1 VTIEVRDDMD
11 MDYVVEL
18 ARAFDKEV
26 KNHVVANANVSF
38 EDSNPLCGDKF
49 KVNLRVNDA
58 GEIEDIGFSGR
69 GCAISRAS
77 AYLLA
82 DMVRGQAVK
91 KVDAITRDKLIEE
104 LGVEIHSAVRLKC
117 ANLALRT
124 VKTGLNQSGYKVGAA
139 EEDSWAESGA
149 DS

>member
-1 VTIEVRDDMD
+1 MTEARDDLD
-11 MDYVVEL
+11 MEYVVEL
-18 ARAFDKEV
+18 ARAFDTEI
-26 KNHVVANANVSF
+26 KNHVVNAPNVVF

-49 KVNLRVNDA
+49 KVQLRVNDNC
-58 GEIEDIGFSGR
+58 EIEDIGFVGR

-82 DMVRGQAVK
+82 EMVRGQDVK
-91 KVDAITRDKLIEE
+91 NLDTITRDKLIDE

-124 VKTGLNQSGYKVGAA
+124 VKTGLNKTGYKVGAA
-139 EEDSWAESGA
+139 EEDSWAESE
-149 DS
+149 

>member
-1 VTIEVRDDMD
+1 MTEARDDLD
-11 MDYVVEL
+11 MEYVVEL

-26 KNHVVANANVSF
+26 KNHVVKDANVTF

-49 KVNLRVNDA
+49 KVQLRVNDE
-58 GEIEDIGFSGR
+58 GEIEDIGFAGR

-77 AYLLA
+77 AYLLS
-82 DMVRGQAVK
+82 DMIRGQDVK
-91 KVDAITRDKLIEE
+91 YLDEVTRDKLIEE

-124 VKTGLNQSGYKVGAA
+124 VKTGLSNTGFKVKAA
-139 EEDSWAESGA
+139 EEDSWAESE
-149 DS
+149 

>member
-1 VTIEVRDDMD
+1 VAEARDDLD
-11 MDYVVEL
+11 MEYVVEL
-18 ARAFDKEV
+18 ARAFDSQV
-26 KNHVVANANVSF
+26 KNHVVASANVEF

-49 KVNLRVNDA
+49 KVALRVNEQ
-58 GEIEDIGFSGR
+58 GEVEDIGFSGR

-82 DMVRGQAVK
+82 EMVRGQDVK
-91 KVDAITRDKLIEE
+91 TIDAITRDKLIDE

-124 VKTGLNQSGYKVGAA
+124 VKTGLNKVGYTVGAA
-139 EEDSWAESGA
+139 EEDSWTDEN
-149 DS
+149 